1 MKRLDRPGR
10 VAAIACGLAL
20 ATLAPRAQGRLET
33 ARVTTA
39 AEERTVALPGELQA
53 FESVAVVARVQGY
66 VESVA
71 VDRGSDVRRGQVL
84 AILVAPEVAAQV
96 AEAEARV
103 EAAVA
108 RRAEADADLASSRMT
123 FERLSAANETAG
135 AVAGLELRHA
145 EEALKAAT
153 ARVESAAKA
162 ADAARA
168 SRDAVKTLE
177 GYLRVTAPFA
187 GRITER
193 LVHPGALVGPS
204 AGPLLRLEHVT
215 RLRLTVAVPEQYAG
229 AVTRGRR
236 LDFRVPAHGAR
247 VFSGAVA
254 RAAGSLDQRTRTMA
268 VELDVENA
276 DLALAPG
283 MFPEVTWPVT
293 PQSGTV
299 LVPATAVVS
308 TTERTFVVRVQGG
321 LAEWVTVKRLAV
333 RGDKAEV
340 VGALSV
346 GDTVLVRGSD
356 EIRAGTRVP

>member
-1 MKRLDRPGR
+1 MKRTDRTGR
-10 VAAIACGLAL
+10 MTAIACGLGL
-20 ATLAPRAQGRLET
+20 ATIALHGQGRLET
-33 ARVTTA
+33 ARVTAA

-53 FESVAVVARVQGY
+53 FEAVGLVARVQGY

-84 AILVAPEVAAQV
+84 ATLVAPEVAAQV

-103 EAAVA
+103 EAAEA
-108 RRAEADADLASSRMT
+108 RRVEADADLAAAGTM
-123 FERLSAANETAG
+123 FERLSAANQTAG
-135 AVAGLELRHA
+135 AVSGLELRRA
-145 EEALKAAT
+145 EEAVKGAT
-153 ARVESAAKA
+153 ARVASAARA

-187 GRITER
+187 GRVTER

-204 AGPLLRLEHVT
+204 AGPLLRLEHVA

-229 AVTRGRR
+229 GVARGRQ

-268 VELDVENA
+268 VELDVDNI
-276 DLALAPG
+276 DGALAPG
-283 MFPEVTWPVT
+283 MFPEVIWPVA
-293 PQSGTV
+293 PPSGAV

-321 LAEWVTVKRLAV
+321 RPS
-333 RGDKAEV
+333 G
-340 VGALSV
+340 
-346 GDTVLVRGSD
+346 
-356 EIRAGTRVP
+356 